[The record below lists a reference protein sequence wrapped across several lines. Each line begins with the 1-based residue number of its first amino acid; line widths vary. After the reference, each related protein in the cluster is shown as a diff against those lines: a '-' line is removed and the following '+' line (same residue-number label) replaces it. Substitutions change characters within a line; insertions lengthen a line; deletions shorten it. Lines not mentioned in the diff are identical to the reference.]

1 MKIVL
6 FIFSFVLISLA
17 WAALKAGGAIPQGTL
32 KWRWFGEQSLNISM
46 DYRVLGLAFLIALP
60 LLLWLFRKRA

>member
-1 MKIVL
+1 MKIIL
-6 FIFSFVLISLA
+6 FIFSFVLIALA
-17 WAALKAGGAIPQGTL
+17 WATLKAGGAIPQGAL
-32 KWRWFGEQSLNISM
+32 KWRWFGEQSLNINM